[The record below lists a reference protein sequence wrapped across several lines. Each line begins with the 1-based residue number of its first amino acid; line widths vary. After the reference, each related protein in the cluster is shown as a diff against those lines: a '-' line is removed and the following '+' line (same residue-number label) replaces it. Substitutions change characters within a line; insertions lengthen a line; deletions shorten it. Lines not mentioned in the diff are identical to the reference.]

1 MGWGVWV
8 SKGGCIMDM
17 RDFSSIKLLVSKA
30 AFLAF
35 MIFSWLRLSH
45 FLLTHPDN
53 QIFLVLSKTV
63 VGYWLFLH
71 IIFPFQWMGT
81 CTVIPEQCWYYF
93 LLFLPLLLSAMH
105 LHVAVLLFLILLFAW
120 ILGALSVVWWDM
132 YCWWCA
138 EGIFSLLCC
147 RAWTRANLRLLG
159 LWMKMT

>member
-81 CTVIPEQCWYYF
+81 CTVIPEQCWLF
-93 LLFLPLLLSAMH
+93 PLISATAAVSHAFACGSAAVSDPALCMDSGSSVCCVMRHVLLLVCWGDLLSPLL
-105 LHVAVLLFLILLFAW
+105 
-120 ILGALSVVWWDM
+120 
-132 YCWWCA
+132 
-138 EGIFSLLCC
+138 
-147 RAWTRANLRLLG
+147 
-159 LWMKMT
+159 